1 MSIFWR
7 STNDS
12 MRSRTHQ
19 VRSRL
24 IGWVNIRPSQA
35 CNACT
40 TAHIYCN
47 ARSRRFS
54 ATSNQNVTAWYI
66 AGQLFR
72 SHTSDALNRCT
83 YTWIIYQSRLRRV
96 RCNCKQAG
104 NAQLKYMTWG
114 LSLMI
119 NPPRNDM
126 TRLDLDNQTRSLEV
140 STVNYTILMLLIIPR
155 FLQQQPGCWLIH
167 LSISRSRWDANLTSS
182 IHKIWW
188 RSWGSLYHL
197 RVFFEITQ
205 YNADAHSIIFSLQT
219 LLLLLYECLTRT
231 IFFSLVIWLRANCMW
246 RIMPFTIYSSSF
258 QFIKR
263 LKYAIILIY
272 IHSYEAHQMLH
283 LDTSNAPKEKY
294 SDIQK

>member
-1 MSIFWR
+1 MSYWTTEQDELAPQLVELCFLQVFIFLKSPHPQFQISAAWNFMV
-7 STNDS
+7 SEYYIHTQATDEHHLEINDDS

-72 SHTSDALNRCT
+72 SHTSDALNKCT

-96 RCNCKQAG
+96 RCNCKQAS

-119 NPPRNDM
+119 NPPCNDM

-140 STVNYTILMLLIIPR
+140 STVNCTMLMLLIIP
-155 FLQQQPGCWLIH
+155 PTATWLLIDP
-167 LSISRSRWDANLTSS
+167 SQYLT
-182 IHKIWW
+182 
-188 RSWGSLYHL
+188 
-197 RVFFEITQ
+197 
-205 YNADAHSIIFSLQT
+205 
-219 LLLLLYECLTRT
+219 
-231 IFFSLVIWLRANCMW
+231 
-246 RIMPFTIYSSSF
+246 
-258 QFIKR
+258 
-263 LKYAIILIY
+263 IL
-272 IHSYEAHQMLH
+272 MRC
-283 LDTSNAPKEKY
+283 
-294 SDIQK
+294 